1 MHGVACQAA
10 AAVARPR
17 KHLIQQGVNS
27 GWWLWRQMAVL
38 APPDIPSLR
47 EKLPKARPERRRHA
61 VCQRGARMLRNRVAR
76 QEPMPCACRWRFFLQ
91 K

>member
-1 MHGVACQAA
+1 M
-10 AAVARPR
+10 
-17 KHLIQQGVNS
+17 LIQQGVNS

-61 VCQRGARMLRNRVAR
+61 VCQRGARMLGNRVAG
-76 QEPMPCACRWRFFLQ
+76 QEPMRVPLAVFFA
-91 K
+91 KIARPARADA